1 MIGTL
6 FINGKDAYTTWGIT
20 LGEGSLSALMTP
32 ATIKAPVENKGRGA
46 DGKQVLG
53 LGSSTYRPKLEDR
66 ELTLSINLSAKDE
79 EEFFRRYA
87 SFCRELEGGVLDIK
101 TKYQPEVV
109 YHCIYISC
117 AQFSQLRQ
125 GVASFALRLCEPNPR
140 NRA

>member
-6 FINGKDAYTTWGIT
+6 FVNGKDAYTTWGIT
-20 LGEGSLSALMTP
+20 LGETALSALMTP

-79 EEFFRRYA
+79 EEFFRRYE
-87 SFCRELEGGVLDIK
+87 SFCSELEGGTLHIQ
-101 TKYQPEVV
+101 TKYQPAITYRCV
-109 YHCIYISC
+109 YVSC
-117 AQFSQLRQ
+117 TQFSQFMR
-125 GVASFALRLCEPNPR
+125 GIASFSLRLCEPNPR
-140 NRA
+140 DRA